1 MHMHVHVHAHMHM
14 RTRMLMFIQYF
25 TLSALSTV
33 MKTDGLQGSD
43 VGLMARAS
51 SFIPISSKICRPG
64 TGLRIE
70 LMGVL
75 RGGGSTGAKSVNR
88 GVQRGKH
95 RGCPVPVM
103 ED

>member
-25 TLSALSTV
+25 TLSALSV
-33 MKTDGLQGSD
+33 MKTDGLQGSE
-43 VGLMARAS
+43 VSLMARAS
-51 SFIPISSKICRPG
+51 SFIPISSKIYRPG